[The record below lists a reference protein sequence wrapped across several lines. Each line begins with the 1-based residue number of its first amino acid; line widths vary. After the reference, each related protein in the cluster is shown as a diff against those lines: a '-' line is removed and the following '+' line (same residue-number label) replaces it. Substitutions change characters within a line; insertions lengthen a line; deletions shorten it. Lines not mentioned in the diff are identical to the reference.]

1 MRFDSVMQR
10 RTLSGLGELQAKSN
24 VLTKSS
30 LADGLQN
37 TTCYEEQ
44 VITFKP
50 YVGIGRIIYEN
61 RLSRRDGAIRTEPKA
76 SVRFLHFAKFLT
88 V

>member
-1 MRFDSVMQR
+1 MQR
-10 RTLSGLGELQAKSN
+10 RTLGGLGGLQAEFN

-50 YVGIGRIIYEN
+50 YVGIGRITYEN
-61 RLSRRDGAIRTEPKA
+61 RLSRRDGAIQTEPKA
-76 SVRFLHFAKFLT
+76 LVRFLRFVKFLT

>member
-1 MRFDSVMQR
+1 MRFDPVMQR
-10 RTLSGLGELQAKSN
+10 RTLGGLGGLQAKSN
-24 VLTKSS
+24 VLMKSS

-37 TTCYEEQ
+37 ITCYEEQ

-50 YVGIGRIIYEN
+50 YVGIGRITYEN
-61 RLSRRDGAIRTEPKA
+61 RLSRRDGAIRTKPKA
-76 SVRFLHFAKFLT
+76 SVRFLRFTKFLT